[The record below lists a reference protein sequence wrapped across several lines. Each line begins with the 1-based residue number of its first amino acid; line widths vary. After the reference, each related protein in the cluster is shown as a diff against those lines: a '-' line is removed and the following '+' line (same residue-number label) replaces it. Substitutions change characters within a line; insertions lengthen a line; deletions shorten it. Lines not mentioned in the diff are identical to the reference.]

1 MDEIKAIEENTIN
14 NLSGETGFN
23 TNVLLKDYYITVILY
38 LIKDVEGIYFKG
50 GTALQKIFLNYARLS
65 EDVDYTATRNIA
77 EVIEDIQA
85 ILEKSKFFDKI
96 TKDKE
101 VKQFT
106 RLLAHYTNFD
116 NKPDVVFIDLN
127 QRATLL
133 SPSEKHTIPHFYAG
147 HIPVFSVP
155 TLSQAEMVA
164 EKMAASIGRNKPR
177 DHFDLYKIIEKNIPI
192 NLDFVRQKLSNGEL
206 DITRMFNRAKKLKK
220 RWDASINPLLAEPIE
235 FVKVMTTLARHFKL
249 KEEKEKRK

>member
-1 MDEIKAIEENTIN
+1 MGEIHRLKVEDFKDI
-14 NLSGETGFN
+14 SSRHPFGES
-23 TNVLLKDYYITVILY
+23 LLEKDYYVTVILY
-38 LIKDVEGIYFKG
+38 LLRNVSGIYFKG